1 MGAFSGERVLH
12 FGCCPILTGNNN
24 NHWHPR
30 PSAAASCRLQRA
42 FLKYQLSSAHDKI
55 KHFLFRKKNQVCISF
70 IQRGAETVVTGLGSC
85 TLVHLPAGRSAGDK
99 TTQRNNDRPLP
110 SNGTACLR
118 SIPFSA
124 SCSCVCRRYGCPPSI
139 VYLD

>member
-24 NHWHPR
+24 NHWHPS

-55 KHFLFRKKNQVCISF
+55 KHFLFRKKKS
-70 IQRGAETVVTGLGSC
+70 GLHFLHTAGGRNRCDRSWLLHTC
-85 TLVHLPAGRSAGDK
+85 TPASRSICWGQDN
-99 TTQRNNDRPLP
+99 TTQQRSPSTFQRHGLSPIHTFFRVVLVCLP
-110 SNGTACLR
+110 PVRLPPIHCL
-118 SIPFSA
+118 S
-124 SCSCVCRRYGCPPSI
+124 
-139 VYLD
+139 

>member
-24 NHWHPR
+24 NHWHPS

-85 TLVHLPAGRSAGDK
+85 TLVHLPAGRSAGGK

-110 SNGTACLR
+110 SNGHGLSPIHTFFRVVLVCL
-118 SIPFSA
+118 
-124 SCSCVCRRYGCPPSI
+124 PPVRLPPIHCLS
-139 VYLD
+139 